1 MDHLLGLVGDG
12 YALVAADRNVNH
24 SIIAVKHDEDKI
36 LKLDDSK
43 LLGCVGELGD
53 TKNFSEFVQKNM
65 ALYTLRNGCKLSTHA
80 AAHFVR
86 GEIAHA
92 IRHSPKMCNMILVG
106 YDGDSG
112 PSLYHIDYLGGM
124 HKMNY
129 GAHGYGGFFA
139 SSLMDRLW
147 RPNMPLEEGIQLM
160 KKAFAEINQ
169 RFLVGG
175 ATFTL
180 KVVDKDGTRIIDL
193 GDQNSMQT

>member
-1 MDHLLGLVGDG
+1 MDHLLGMVGDG
-12 YALVAADRNVNH
+12 YALVAADRKVNH

-36 LKLDDSK
+36 LPLDGSK

-53 TKNFSEFVQKNM
+53 TKNFTEFIQKNI
-65 ALYTLRNGCKLSTHA
+65 ALYGLRNGCALSTHA
-80 AAHFVR
+80 TAHYVR

-92 IRHSPKMCNMILVG
+92 IRNSPKMCNMILVG
-106 YDGDSG
+106 YDEDAG

-129 GAHGYGGFFA
+129 GAHGYGGFFV

-147 RPNMPLEEGIQLM
+147 RPNMPLEEGIALM
-160 KKAFAEINQ
+160 KKGFQEINT

-180 KVVDKDGTRIIDL
+180 KVVTKEGVRTIDL
-193 GDQNSMQT
+193 GDDMKE